1 MNLQLLIVRL
11 SLLVINKTNLILRK
25 TLGHQNKI
33 LKTKLNDFNWY
44 TIMSKIKVGIIG
56 TGFGSKVHLPA
67 FTDHTDFEPVVIC
80 GRNSEKGTKIAQDYN
95 INFTTDWKGVVKDPN
110 IDLIAITTPPYF
122 HYEMAK
128 ESFKHNKSILLE
140 KPTTNTAKEAQKL
153 FRMAD
158 EQNLIG
164 LMAHEFRWEP
174 SRQVVKKLLDEGFI
188 GIPKEVSFYYH
199 QNFASSSEK
208 PPYGWL
214 FDAKYDGGLLG
225 ASASHYVDLA
235 RYLIGSE
242 LTDVMGKVF
251 TRVPLR
257 KDREG
262 NMQKV
267 TADDGYFIQ
276 GTFENH
282 ATLLVNYSSTN
293 THSLPAKLIF
303 SGDEGTIYI
312 EGSDVFGA
320 KKGEE
325 FSKIQIK
332 KEFEL
337 DTTLQE
343 KDVRIPPFLKLL
355 DQLSRSLKEKTS
367 LTPSF
372 YDGWRNQQ
380 VLDAVRQSQY
390 LGSKISITNYS

>member
-1 MNLQLLIVRL
+1 
-11 SLLVINKTNLILRK
+11 
-25 TLGHQNKI
+25 
-33 LKTKLNDFNWY
+33 
-44 TIMSKIKVGIIG
+44 MSKIKVGIIG

-67 FTDHTDFEPVVIC
+67 FTDHVDYEPVIIC
-80 GRNSEKGTKIAQDYN
+80 GRNSEKAGKIAQDYN
-95 INFTTDWKGVVKDPN
+95 INFTTDWKEIVKDPN
-110 IDLIAITTPPYF
+110 IDLVAITTPPYL

-128 ESFKHNKSILLE
+128 ESLQHNKHILLE

-158 EQNLIG
+158 ERNLVG

-188 GIPKEVSFYYH
+188 GTPKEISFYYH
-199 QNFASSSEK
+199 QNFASNSDK

-235 RYLIGSE
+235 RFLISSE
-242 LTDVMGKVF
+242 LTDVIGKVF
-251 TRVPLR
+251 TRIPLR

-262 NMQKV
+262 NIQKV

-276 GTFENH
+276 GTFENN
-282 ATLLVNYSSTN
+282 ATLLINYSSTN
-293 THSLPAKLIF
+293 THSLPARLIF

-312 EGSDVFGA
+312 EGSDIFGA

-325 FSKIQIK
+325 FNKITAP

-337 DTTLQE
+337 DT
-343 KDVRIPPFLKLL
+343 KL
-355 DQLSRSLKEKTS
+355 
-367 LTPSF
+367 
-372 YDGWRNQQ
+372 
-380 VLDAVRQSQY
+380 
-390 LGSKISITNYS
+390 